1 MALNPKQAQFVREY
15 LIDFNALGAAIRA
28 GYSQK
33 TAGQIGHRLLKNVEI
48 QAALQKAQDKR
59 AEKTG
64 ITAEYVLNSLKNV
77 AERCQ
82 QEVPVVDKEG
92 KEIGEWRFE
101 PAGAN
106 KALEL
111 LGKNLKLF
119 TEKIDLRVIKSIE
132 DLTDEERTAL
142 LKDLQDKLKE
152 GNSEAR

>member
-1 MALNPKQAQFVREY
+1 MALNPKQSQFVKEY

-48 QAALQKAQDKR
+48 QKGLAKAQEER
-59 AEKTG
+59 SERTG
-64 ITAEYVLNSLKNV
+64 ITADYVLTSLKNV

-82 QEVPVVDKEG
+82 QLEPVLDKDG
-92 KEIGEWRFE
+92 KEIGEYTFRDS
-101 PAGAN
+101 GAN

-119 TEKIDLRVIKSIE
+119 TDKIELRVIKSLD
-132 DLTDEERTAL
+132 DLTPEEIDAL
-142 LKDLQDKLKE
+142 AADIQRRQLGVE
-152 GNSEAR
+152 GD